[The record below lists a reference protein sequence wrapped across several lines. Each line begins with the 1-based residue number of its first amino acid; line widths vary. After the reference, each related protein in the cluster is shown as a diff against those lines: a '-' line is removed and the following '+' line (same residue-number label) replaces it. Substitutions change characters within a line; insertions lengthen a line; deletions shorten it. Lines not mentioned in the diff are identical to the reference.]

1 MKTTALKIHDNVVLL
16 TPVGTFIVGQ
26 VGVIV
31 GEWNAEF
38 FEVEFVDIH
47 GETIGFSAVPKADLL
62 RLYFSPKAA

>member
-1 MKTTALKIHDNVVLL
+1 MKTTELKINKNVVLL
-16 TPVGTFIVGQ
+16 NPVGTFVVGQ

-38 FEVEFVDIH
+38 LEVEFVDVR